1 MVRINFTETSKVT
14 PRSMIKRTSGSVRF
28 PSTESAPNV
37 ILPCAPAWHIPRA
50 PWIIPGKAAAPPC
63 RGKETALH
71 QEPCTPQGAFPELS
85 AQSTAKHCHSVNRGV
100 LTWESVR
107 EGLRCCLC
115 FRTTTKKNKESGI
128 CFIPAANSWV
138 VQIAAPTC
146 RAEPWSL
153 GVYDPGKRQGRA
165 AGKTGHRRQCRQS
178 WSALLALLTAPAW
191 AHTAM
196 RERKREGFDAVRWE
210 GSREEKADLEHFREI
225 LLSPASPHST
235 TISPFLSFHLILP
248 LISLHFSSQLKE
260 QTHKGARC
268 AECMGLKRQS
278 A

>member
-1 MVRINFTETSKVT
+1 MSSFHVLQHDTSHVLL
-14 PRSMIKRTSGSVRF
+14 GSFQARLQHL
-28 PSTESAPNV
+28 PAGGRK
-37 ILPCAPAWHIPRA
+37 LPCIKSPALPR
-50 PWIIPGKAAAPPC
+50 
-63 RGKETALH
+63 
-71 QEPCTPQGAFPELS
+71 ELFQS
-85 AQSTAKHCHSVNRGV
+85 CLLRAQQSTATVWTEEFSPENLWGKVSGAAFAS
-100 LTWESVR
+100 EQQQQ
-107 EGLRCCLC
+107 
-115 FRTTTKKNKESGI
+115 KKKESGI

-146 RAEPWSL
+146 RAEPWPL

-165 AGKTGHRRQCRQS
+165 AGKAGHRRQCRQS